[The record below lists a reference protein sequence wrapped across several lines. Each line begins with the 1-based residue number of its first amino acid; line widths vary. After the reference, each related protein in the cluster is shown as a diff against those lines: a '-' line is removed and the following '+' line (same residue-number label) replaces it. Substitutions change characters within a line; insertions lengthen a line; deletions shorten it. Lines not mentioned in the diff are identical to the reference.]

1 MGRNLLMTAALLAL
15 APMAMA
21 GSPKRSDAP
30 QLLKEAVRTGTAD
43 AEAFAAISDWILYE
57 KEERV
62 AAGLADALAAIDTRG
77 MRLGGDERWDPTAQ
91 AVLSVFANVLR
102 AAQDNRRPDNVE
114 AELSAL
120 MGIAAPAITAA
131 LRESPE
137 AADLARFAGVFASLK
152 PISDD
157 LVPLLA
163 DGLRHAQKDVRIG
176 AATALAALGRS
187 AGAAIPALRAAV
199 KDADPQVSAAAR
211 DALRKVAPGNSSQD
225 E

>member
-1 MGRNLLMTAALLAL
+1 MAAAPERADAPRLLM
-15 APMAMA
+15 
-21 GSPKRSDAP
+21 
-30 QLLKEAVRTGTAD
+30 EAVRTGTAD
-43 AEAFAAISDWILYE
+43 AEAFAAISDWILHE

-62 AAGLADALAAIDTRG
+62 AAGLAEALASIDTRAQ
-77 MRLGGDERWDPTAQ
+77 RLGGDERWDPTAR

-102 AAQDNRRPDNVE
+102 AAQDNRKPDDVE

-131 LRESPE
+131 LRESPGSAE
-137 AADLARFAGVFASLK
+137 LARFAGVFASLK
-152 PISDD
+152 PVSDD

-163 DGLRHAQKDVRIG
+163 GGLRHAQKDVRIG

-187 AGAAIPALRAAV
+187 AGAAVPALRAAL

-211 DALRKVAPGNSSQD
+211 DALRKIAPGDSSQD